1 MKMYEDLIITTPDEH
16 IYSEHTYDTVDVRNE
31 SSSNSLKIPVKRK
44 TKRRV
49 IMLPVVIVIVALAT
63 VFTALLIIKEKM
75 SNTNDTTY
83 DQQTTSPF
91 PRGITKTQINDT
103 DKSGVNCK
111 TGWITTSGLR
121 SCYLFSNDDDAT
133 DWNGAQSECLKLGG
147 SLTDVETNMELNF
160 LNYQVLIRF
169 GHDYWIGGT
178 DNGTEDRF
186 RWEPSEQPFNV
197 TYWGPGEPNNL
208 GNIEHCVDYRQ
219 LKWNDAPCDIKVKYI
234 CEIKV

>member
-16 IYSEHTYDTVDVRNE
+16 IYSEHTYDTVDVRN
-31 SSSNSLKIPVKRK
+31 SLKIPVKWK

-49 IMLPVVIVIVALAT
+49 IVLLVFIFAFTT

-83 DQQTTSPF
+83 NQQTTSPF
-91 PRGITKTQINDT
+91 PRGITRTQINDT
-103 DKSGVNCK
+103 DKSGVNCT

-133 DWNGAQSECLKLGG
+133 DWKGAQSECHKLGG
-147 SLTDVETNMELNF
+147 SLTDVETIIELNF
-160 LNYQVLIRF
+160 LNDQLLIRS
-169 GHDYWIGGT
+169 GYEYWIGGT

-197 TYWGPGEPNNL
+197 TNWGPGEPNNL
-208 GNIEHCVDYRQ
+208 GLNGYERRKDTDVEY
-219 LKWNDAPCDIKVKYI
+219 
-234 CEIKV
+234 